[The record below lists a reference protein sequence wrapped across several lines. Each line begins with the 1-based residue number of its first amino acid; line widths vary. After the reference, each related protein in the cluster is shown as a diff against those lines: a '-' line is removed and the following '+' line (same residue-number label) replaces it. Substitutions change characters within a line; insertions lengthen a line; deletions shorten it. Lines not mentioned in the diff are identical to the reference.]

1 MAAGAAQQA
10 IEGDQPAVRPG
21 PWSAPPLR
29 HGADLSRSREMAARL
44 RMLLR
49 GDPEPDADTWH
60 ALGMALWRGD
70 PAADAVVQWAQ
81 AHGLARAWPVIER
94 ALAANPGSLATRTN
108 DGFDWPAPL
117 RAYVLQAHA
126 RPPWLDDAR
135 LRRGARVLQA
145 TGRHGML
152 VLRDAG
158 LMAGYQAS
166 AINQTLVRTG
176 ALEQGAQRRVA
187 ETAQWWLACTADGGM
202 APGAPGFQLTLKVR
216 LMHALVRARLQAQP
230 DWDAAYLGLPIN
242 QLDMQATYLAFS
254 TVQLLALRMTGEWLS
269 RRDANGV
276 MHLWRYIGWLM
287 GVEDALLC
295 DDEAVGRVLLYRN
308 LLSQAPSDDTS
319 VKLGR
324 ALMDEPLGRPYRWGR
339 RWRGRF
345 DRARHLSL
353 VRWFVGRQGMRNL
366 GLPPTLPWY
375 PLLVWLPHA
384 VGSVSRWLLP
394 PLRPLARRWGRRQQ
408 LAHRELMHV
417 PDPVSSLPGAAKG
430 CPHSGNRS
438 AA

>member
-1 MAAGAAQQA
+1 MRSGKA
-10 IEGDQPAVRPG
+10 EGAVRSAPAAAARRG
-21 PWSAPPLR
+21 PWVGPPGR
-29 HGADLSRSREMAARL
+29 HGVDLTRSREMAARL
-44 RMLLR
+44 RMLLK
-49 GDPEPDADTWH
+49 GNPEPEPDTWQ
-60 ALGMALWRGD
+60 ALGMSLWRGD
-70 PAADAVVQWAQ
+70 TAADAVVAWAERD
-81 AHGLARAWPVIER
+81 GLHQAWPQIEAALVASPE
-94 ALAANPGSLATRTN
+94 ALAADAACPAVLRT
-108 DGFDWPAPL
+108 
-117 RAYVLQAHA
+117 YVAQAHA
-126 RPPWLDDAR
+126 RPPWLDDGR
-135 LRRGARVLQA
+135 VRRGARVLQA

-176 ALEQGAQRRVA
+176 ALERGAQRRVA

-202 APGAPGFQLTLKVR
+202 APGAPGFVLTLKVR
-216 LMHALVRARLQAQP
+216 LIHAMVRARLHAQP
-230 DWDAAYLGLPIN
+230 DWDADYLGLPIN

-254 TVQLLALRMTGEWLS
+254 AVQLLALRMTGELLS
-269 RRDANGV
+269 RRNADAV

-295 DDEAVGRVLLYRN
+295 DDEATGRVLLYRN

-319 VKLGR
+319 VALGR
-324 ALMDEPLGRPYRWGR
+324 SLMDEPLTRPYGWGR

-366 GLPPTLPWY
+366 GLPATWPWY
-375 PLLVWLPHA
+375 PLLVWGPRA
-384 VGSVSRWLLP
+384 VWSAARWALP
-394 PLRPLARRWGRRQQ
+394 PLRPLARLWGRRQQ
-408 LAHRELMHV
+408 EAHRTAV
-417 PDPVSSLPGAAKG
+417 PADTGAGTA
-430 CPHSGNRS
+430 PARPSTSASQRS